1 MPALARSLSRT
12 LVLAL
17 SLVPQPVGGLPA
29 AVAVRSSLSH
39 RTKSFGP
46 MPLPPPLPIMTPLPE
61 LSMALAEET
70 ATKPPVARVAN
81 AASDAIPFFSQE
93 GFSLGGVGLLC
104 SLCFSISLLNRT
116 ILIKQR
122 RAPTEPNR
130 RRTTC
135 LPQSGQSRHEHY
147 PHHEHYPR
155 HLRDKRQHASMRTC
169 VKT

>member
-1 MPALARSLSRT
+1 M
-12 LVLAL
+12 LAL

-29 AVAVRSSLSH
+29 AVSPRLSLSH

-46 MPLPPPLPIMTPLPE
+46 MPVLPPPPIMTPLPE

-81 AASDAIPFFSQE
+81 AASDAISLLSQP

-104 SLCFSISLLNRT
+104 SLYFSISLLNRT
-116 ILIKQR
+116 ILTKQR

-135 LPQSGQSRHEHY
+135 LPQSGQS
-147 PHHEHYPR
+147 HHKHHP
-155 HLRDKRQHASMRTC
+155 RQHESMREDME
-169 VKT
+169 KPHLNEMGLEGREDDGD